1 VKTESGNC
9 VDEYGYDWMGNVIRH
24 KRTIKRLDGKNTF
37 KGEAFE
43 SILDIWANI
52 TEVNGILFNLN
63 GHPNPFRQVD
73 ISIIY
78 APVTEVLFAFFRC
91 GLRPQRG
98 QSVRVR

>member
-1 VKTESGNC
+1 
-9 VDEYGYDWMGNVIRH
+9 M
-24 KRTIKRLDGKNTF
+24 

-63 GHPNPFRQVD
+63 GHPDPFRQVD

-78 APVTEVLFAFFRC
+78 APVTEVLFAFSRC
-91 GLRPQRG
+91 GLRPLRG
-98 QSVRVR
+98 QCFRLHAET